1 MNTQSVKQSDN
12 WQESIALTVSKGASY
27 EQKVVTV
34 LKN

>member
-1 MNTQSVKQSDN
+1 MINWENLGTAVIGNTIPYS
-12 WQESIALTVSKGASY
+12 SKRASY